1 MSDLQNKYDKLIEN
15 QIELKKKFQAEA
27 QSLFKDITKE
37 FFDKNPGITAVRW
50 TQYTPYFNDGDTC
63 EFTVNDP
70 TFTNAS
76 EEELENVSAW
86 GEYEG
91 EDETVWALEAYVLTG
106 NSKWHEESKAKV
118 SEDVDTE
125 SCRMFAKMVCS
136 SEMEDV
142 MLAMFDDHVVVTATR
157 NGFDVTDYE
166 HD

>member
-15 QIELKKKFQAEA
+15 QIELKKKFQVEA

-70 TFTNAS
+70 VFTNAS
-76 EEELENVSAW
+76 EEELYNVSAW

-91 EDETVWALEAYVLTG
+91 EDETVWALESYVLTG
-106 NSKWHEESKAKV
+106 TSKWHEETREKV
-118 SEDVDTE
+118 SNVNID
-125 SCRMFAKMVCS
+125 SCHMFAKMINS

>member
-1 MSDLQNKYDKLIEN
+1 MSELQTKFDTLIEN

-63 EFTVNDP
+63 EFNVNDP

-91 EDETVWALEAYVLTG
+91 ENETVWALESYYLHKI
-106 NSKWHEESKAKV
+106 SDWCKEEREKV
-118 SEDVDTE
+118 SNVDID

-157 NGFDVTDYE
+157 NGFDVTDYD